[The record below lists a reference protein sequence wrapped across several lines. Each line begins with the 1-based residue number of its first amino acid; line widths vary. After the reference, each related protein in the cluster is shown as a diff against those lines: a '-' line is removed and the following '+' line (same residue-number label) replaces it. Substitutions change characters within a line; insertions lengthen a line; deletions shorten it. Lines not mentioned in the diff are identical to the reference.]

1 MTRQSYDLRG
11 KVVIITG
18 GTGGI
23 GSATASELIGRGAKV
38 ALVDVDPET
47 PQIAARMSSHSAMGS
62 IADVCSRDALDVAVA
77 DVVDRFGR
85 VDVAIANAGILSRAA
100 TLRTIPRSSIE
111 SLLAVNVSG
120 VINTIQAAMDQVI
133 AHRGQFVL
141 ISSVFAFLNGMG
153 TIPYAMSKAAVE
165 QLGRG
170 LRVELAAH
178 GVSTTI
184 AYFSLIETNMIKQGV
199 DEDPVVE
206 ELLATLPRAFLKR
219 LQPDTAATA
228 IANGLA
234 HRSPRIMEPS
244 RWKPISALR
253 GAHRPRTWIRIWLA
267 TGGPWPPCPNST
279 RDPTPHCDNQ
289 PPNVPARTHVRI
301 ERQEMTTW
309 KDTPTRKVDVGGVEF
324 AYRELGSGSDV
335 PVVFLHHLTAV
346 LDDWDPRIIDGI
358 AAHHRVIAFDNRG
371 VGATGSSVP
380 HTVEQ
385 MGADA
390 IAFIRALGL
399 ERVDLFGFSLGGG
412 VAQMVALQAP
422 ELVRRMILA
431 GTGPRGGGGIDQ
443 ITKIAVIAYLK
454 AGLTFSDPRN
464 FLFFPRTAEGKRAAS
479 DYFNR
484 LKERTQNRDKRI
496 SMQARIAQLKAIRH
510 AGQSQPDDLSLIT
523 QPVFVANGD
532 HDLMVDSSH
541 SADMARRLPNAQLK
555 IYPNSGHGGVFQHH
569 RTFLSDAL
577 QFLAEERAF
586 ETIRRT
592 S

>member
-1 MTRQSYDLRG
+1 
-11 KVVIITG
+11 
-18 GTGGI
+18 
-23 GSATASELIGRGAKV
+23 
-38 ALVDVDPET
+38 
-47 PQIAARMSSHSAMGS
+47 
-62 IADVCSRDALDVAVA
+62 
-77 DVVDRFGR
+77 
-85 VDVAIANAGILSRAA
+85 
-100 TLRTIPRSSIE
+100 
-111 SLLAVNVSG
+111 
-120 VINTIQAAMDQVI
+120 
-133 AHRGQFVL
+133 
-141 ISSVFAFLNGMG
+141 
-153 TIPYAMSKAAVE
+153 
-165 QLGRG
+165 
-170 LRVELAAH
+170 
-178 GVSTTI
+178 
-184 AYFSLIETNMIKQGV
+184 
-199 DEDPVVE
+199 
-206 ELLATLPRAFLKR
+206 
-219 LQPDTAATA
+219 
-228 IANGLA
+228 
-234 HRSPRIMEPS
+234 
-244 RWKPISALR
+244 
-253 GAHRPRTWIRIWLA
+253 
-267 TGGPWPPCPNST
+267 
-279 RDPTPHCDNQ
+279 
-289 PPNVPARTHVRI
+289 
-301 ERQEMTTW
+301 MTTW
-309 KDTPTRKVDVGGVEF
+309 KDAPTRKVDVGGVDF
-324 AYRELGSGSDV
+324 AYRELGPGTDV

-371 VGATGSSVP
+371 VGGTGSSVP
-380 HTVEQ
+380 HTIEQ

-454 AGLTFSDPRN
+454 AGLTLSDPRN

-484 LKERTQNRDKRI
+484 LKERTHNRDKRI

-510 AGQSQPDDLSLIT
+510 AGQSEPDDLSLIT
-523 QPVFVANGD
+523 QPVLVANGD

-541 SADMARRLPNAQLK
+541 SADMARRLPNAKLK

-569 RTFLSDAL
+569 RTFVPDAL

>member
-1 MTRQSYDLRG
+1 
-11 KVVIITG
+11 
-18 GTGGI
+18 
-23 GSATASELIGRGAKV
+23 
-38 ALVDVDPET
+38 
-47 PQIAARMSSHSAMGS
+47 
-62 IADVCSRDALDVAVA
+62 
-77 DVVDRFGR
+77 
-85 VDVAIANAGILSRAA
+85 
-100 TLRTIPRSSIE
+100 
-111 SLLAVNVSG
+111 
-120 VINTIQAAMDQVI
+120 
-133 AHRGQFVL
+133 
-141 ISSVFAFLNGMG
+141 
-153 TIPYAMSKAAVE
+153 
-165 QLGRG
+165 
-170 LRVELAAH
+170 
-178 GVSTTI
+178 
-184 AYFSLIETNMIKQGV
+184 
-199 DEDPVVE
+199 
-206 ELLATLPRAFLKR
+206 
-219 LQPDTAATA
+219 
-228 IANGLA
+228 
-234 HRSPRIMEPS
+234 
-244 RWKPISALR
+244 
-253 GAHRPRTWIRIWLA
+253 
-267 TGGPWPPCPNST
+267 
-279 RDPTPHCDNQ
+279 
-289 PPNVPARTHVRI
+289 
-301 ERQEMTTW
+301 MTTW
-309 KDTPTRKVDVGGVEF
+309 KETPTRTIDVGGVKF
-324 AYRELGSGSDV
+324 AYRELGTGSDV

-371 VGATGSSVP
+371 VGGTGSSVP
-380 HTVEQ
+380 NTVEQ

-454 AGLTFSDPRN
+454 AGLTLSDPRN

-484 LKERTQNRDKRI
+484 LKERTHNRDKRI

-510 AGQSQPDDLSLIT
+510 AGQSEPDDLSLIT

-532 HDLMVDSSH
+532 HDLMVASSH
-541 SADMARRLPNAQLK
+541 SADMARRLPNAKLK

-569 RTFLSDAL
+569 RSFVPDAL

>member
-1 MTRQSYDLRG
+1 
-11 KVVIITG
+11 
-18 GTGGI
+18 
-23 GSATASELIGRGAKV
+23 
-38 ALVDVDPET
+38 
-47 PQIAARMSSHSAMGS
+47 
-62 IADVCSRDALDVAVA
+62 
-77 DVVDRFGR
+77 
-85 VDVAIANAGILSRAA
+85 
-100 TLRTIPRSSIE
+100 
-111 SLLAVNVSG
+111 
-120 VINTIQAAMDQVI
+120 
-133 AHRGQFVL
+133 
-141 ISSVFAFLNGMG
+141 
-153 TIPYAMSKAAVE
+153 
-165 QLGRG
+165 
-170 LRVELAAH
+170 
-178 GVSTTI
+178 
-184 AYFSLIETNMIKQGV
+184 
-199 DEDPVVE
+199 
-206 ELLATLPRAFLKR
+206 
-219 LQPDTAATA
+219 
-228 IANGLA
+228 
-234 HRSPRIMEPS
+234 
-244 RWKPISALR
+244 
-253 GAHRPRTWIRIWLA
+253 
-267 TGGPWPPCPNST
+267 
-279 RDPTPHCDNQ
+279 
-289 PPNVPARTHVRI
+289 
-301 ERQEMTTW
+301 MTTW
-309 KDTPTRKVDVGGVEF
+309 KETPTRTVDVGGIKF
-324 AYRELGSGSDV
+324 AYRELGTGSDV

-371 VGATGSSVP
+371 VGGTGSSVP

-422 ELVRRMILA
+422 ELVRRVILA

-454 AGLTFSDPRN
+454 AGLTLSDPRN
-464 FLFFPRTAEGKRAAS
+464 FLFFPRTAAGKRAAS

-484 LKERTQNRDKRI
+484 LKERTHNRDKRI

-510 AGQSQPDDLSLIT
+510 AGQSEPDDLSLIT

-541 SADMARRLPNAQLK
+541 SADMARRLPNAKLK

-569 RTFLSDAL
+569 RTFVPDAL

>member
-1 MTRQSYDLRG
+1 
-11 KVVIITG
+11 
-18 GTGGI
+18 
-23 GSATASELIGRGAKV
+23 
-38 ALVDVDPET
+38 
-47 PQIAARMSSHSAMGS
+47 
-62 IADVCSRDALDVAVA
+62 
-77 DVVDRFGR
+77 
-85 VDVAIANAGILSRAA
+85 
-100 TLRTIPRSSIE
+100 
-111 SLLAVNVSG
+111 
-120 VINTIQAAMDQVI
+120 
-133 AHRGQFVL
+133 
-141 ISSVFAFLNGMG
+141 
-153 TIPYAMSKAAVE
+153 
-165 QLGRG
+165 
-170 LRVELAAH
+170 
-178 GVSTTI
+178 
-184 AYFSLIETNMIKQGV
+184 
-199 DEDPVVE
+199 
-206 ELLATLPRAFLKR
+206 
-219 LQPDTAATA
+219 
-228 IANGLA
+228 
-234 HRSPRIMEPS
+234 
-244 RWKPISALR
+244 
-253 GAHRPRTWIRIWLA
+253 
-267 TGGPWPPCPNST
+267 
-279 RDPTPHCDNQ
+279 
-289 PPNVPARTHVRI
+289 
-301 ERQEMTTW
+301 MTTW
-309 KDTPTRKVDVGGVEF
+309 KETPTRTIDVGGVKF
-324 AYRELGSGSDV
+324 AYRELGTGSDV

-371 VGATGSSVP
+371 VGGTGSSVP

-479 DYFNR
+479 EYLNR

-510 AGQSQPDDLSLIT
+510 AGQSQPDDLSLVT

-532 HDLMVDSSH
+532 HDLMVDSNH
-541 SADMARRLPNAQLK
+541 SADMARRLPNARLK

-569 RTFLSDAL
+569 RTFVPDAL
-577 QFLAEERAF
+577 QFLAEESASD
-586 ETIRRT
+586 TLRRT